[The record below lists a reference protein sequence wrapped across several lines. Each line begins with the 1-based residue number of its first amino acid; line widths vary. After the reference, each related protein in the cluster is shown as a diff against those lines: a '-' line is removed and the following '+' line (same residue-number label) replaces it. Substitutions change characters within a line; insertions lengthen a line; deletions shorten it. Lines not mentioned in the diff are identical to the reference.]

1 MQNLKA
7 VEGPW
12 KAAQNNL
19 VLLNPDLGGVPPSP
33 PIESRQPKHPSY
45 KNGRKRKILNE
56 EKVQALAEQQRLMI
70 RLDSEPLP
78 RVQPAE
84 PLFQFLPDI
93 VRAGSRHCRR

>member
-12 KAAQNNL
+12 KAAQDNL
-19 VLLNPDLGGVPPSP
+19 VLLNPELGGVSPSP
-33 PIESRQPKHPSY
+33 PIESRQPKRPSY
-45 KNGRKRKILNE
+45 ENGRKREILDME
-56 EKVQALAEQQRLMI
+56 EVQALAEDLRFMI

-78 RVQPAE
+78 RVQPAA
-84 PLFQFLPDI
+84 PLFHFLPDI